1 MHKSDKLFL
10 FIVDM
15 ELKYVIVSEP
25 NDLQNKRKQEYNIR
39 QNYVNITNDD
49 NWY

>member
-1 MHKSDKLFL
+1 MHKSDLFL

-15 ELKYVIVSEP
+15 ELQYVIVSEP

-49 NWY
+49 N